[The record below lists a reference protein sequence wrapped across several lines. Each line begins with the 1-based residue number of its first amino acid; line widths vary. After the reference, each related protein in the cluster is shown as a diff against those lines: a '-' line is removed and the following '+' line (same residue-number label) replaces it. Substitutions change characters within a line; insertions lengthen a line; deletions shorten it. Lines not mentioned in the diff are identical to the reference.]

1 MRSLNHLRSLLQAKP
16 TLVLDGGM
24 ASELENRGYD
34 ISGHLWS
41 AHALEN
47 TPEAVEAVHF
57 DYLQAG
63 ADCLITAS
71 YQISF
76 PGYAVAGYSREQTVA
91 ALKKSVQLAG
101 QARNRFMAT
110 QPPEAV
116 KPLIAASLGP
126 YGAYLHNGAEY
137 HGNYNCTPEELARF
151 HSERLA
157 ILATTNADLI
167 AAETIPSLDE
177 ARAIVQILH
186 TFPTIGAWISF
197 SCRDGLHTSH
207 GELVAEAAAALDK
220 EPQVV
225 AIGVNCTA
233 PEHIASLIR
242 QIRQHTAKPIVV
254 YPNSGE
260 GWDAGQRCWIPRPG
274 LMDFG
279 ALAQE
284 WQAAGADWIGGCCRT
299 GPEQVRQIR
308 KALEASALA
317 AGSR

>member
-1 MRSLNHLRSLLQAKP
+1 
-16 TLVLDGGM
+16 M

-41 AHALEN
+41 AHSLEK
-47 TPEAVEAVHF
+47 TPQAVEAVHF

-76 PGYAVAGYSREQTVA
+76 PGYAAAGYSRKQTIA
-91 ALKKSVQLAG
+91 SLKKSVQLAT
-101 QARNRFMAT
+101 QARDRFMAT
-110 QPPEAV
+110 QPPGAV

-137 HGNYNCTPEELARF
+137 HGNYNCTLEELARF
-151 HSERLA
+151 HRERLA
-157 ILATTNADLI
+157 VLATTNADLI

-177 ARAIVQILH
+177 ARTIVQVLRA
-186 TFPTIGAWISF
+186 FPSIGMWISF
-197 SCRDGLHTSH
+197 SCRDGLHTNH
-207 GELVAEAAAALDK
+207 GERLAEAAAELDK

-233 PEHIASLIR
+233 PEHISSLIR
-242 QIRQHTAKPIVV
+242 QIRQNTAKAIVV

-260 GWDAGQRCWIPRPG
+260 GWDAERRCWIPRPG

-284 WQAAGADWIGGCCRT
+284 WLAAGANWIGGCCRT

-308 KALEASALA
+308 RALA
-317 AGSR
+317 VSVPATGSR